1 VAVKRT
7 TSDPG
12 QRLHLTYQQ
21 PVQSATTNQ
30 QSNNQQPQA
39 QPAVTESFTMTGY
52 AEDGGYFSPSLQDE
66 VFQQVT
72 TVPDSVLLHA
82 THLDSIQV
90 NNSAYNLHRESQC
103 KCSSM
108 QKDTFVLLRSQ

>member
-1 VAVKRT
+1 MAVKRT

-12 QRLHLTYQQ
+12 QRLHLTYQ
-21 PVQSATTNQ
+21 PSVQSATTNQ
-30 QSNNQQPQA
+30 QANNQPQA

-82 THLDSIQV
+82 TQLDSIQV
-90 NNSAYNLHRESQC
+90 
-103 KCSSM
+103 KSM
-108 QKDTFVLLRSQ
+108 TIDSLGRRADERALVS

>member
-1 VAVKRT
+1 MAVKRT

-30 QSNNQQPQA
+30 QPNTQQPQA

-90 NNSAYNLHRESQC
+90 NNFIYNLRSESQC
-103 KCSSM
+103 KYSFKQHC
-108 QKDTFVLLRSQ
+108 TFVLLIQ

>member
-1 VAVKRT
+1 MAVKRT

-30 QSNNQQPQA
+30 QPNNQQSQA

-82 THLDSIQV
+82 TQLDSIQV
-90 NNSAYNLHRESQC
+90 T
-103 KCSSM
+103 SSNRYYSSFHEYL
-108 QKDTFVLLRSQ
+108 QFA

>member
-1 VAVKRT
+1 MHNIANNSQGAKVAVKRT

-21 PVQSATTNQ
+21 SVQSATINQ
-30 QSNNQQPQA
+30 QPNNQQPQA
-39 QPAVTESFTMTGY
+39 AQPTVTESFTMTGY

-90 NNSAYNLHRESQC
+90 NNSAYNLHSENQC
-103 KCSSM
+103 K
-108 QKDTFVLLRSQ
+108 

>member
-1 VAVKRT
+1 
-7 TSDPG
+7 
-12 QRLHLTYQQ
+12 
-21 PVQSATTNQ
+21 
-30 QSNNQQPQA
+30 
-39 QPAVTESFTMTGY
+39 MTGY

-90 NNSAYNLHRESQC
+90 NNFAYDLYCES
-103 KCSSM
+103 
-108 QKDTFVLLRSQ
+108 